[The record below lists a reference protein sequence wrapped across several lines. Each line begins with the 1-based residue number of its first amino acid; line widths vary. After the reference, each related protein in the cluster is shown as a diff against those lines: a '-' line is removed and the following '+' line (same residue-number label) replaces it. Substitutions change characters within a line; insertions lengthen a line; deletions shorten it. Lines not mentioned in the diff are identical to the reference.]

1 MKEDLSTQKEEN
13 ALYEKLANRV
23 ITMLKRRG
31 VNAHYTSNREKALS
45 MVMEMIPEGATV
57 GTADSITLLQV
68 GVISALNRRSKN
80 EIINPHRRDG
90 EGNLVVDT
98 GEERDDLMRKVFSSD
113 VFIISTNAVT
123 LDGKLVNIDG
133 YGNRVAAMIFG
144 PKKVIIVAGTNKIVK
159 DVDEAIKRI
168 KAVCAPQIT
177 IKHGTTHHRP
187 QYLELPCAKTG
198 LCSDC
203 NHPWR
208 VCHYTTIIEGEMG
221 IKRGRMNV
229 ILVGE
234 KLGI

>member
-1 MKEDLSTQKEEN
+1 MIEDLSTKKEEN
-13 ALYEKLANRV
+13 ALYQKLAIKV
-23 ITMLKRRG
+23 IKALKRRG
-31 VNAHYTSNREKALS
+31 LNGYYTPSKGEALS
-45 MVMEMIPEGATV
+45 MVMDMIPEGAIV

-68 GVISALNRRSKN
+68 GVISTLKRRGKN
-80 EIINPHRRDG
+80 EIINPHLRD
-90 EGNLVVDT
+90 EKGNLLVDT
-98 GEERDDLMRKVFSSD
+98 GEERDELMRRVFFSD
-113 VFIISTNAVT
+113 IFIIGTNAVT
-123 LDGKLVNIDG
+123 LDGKLVNVDA

-144 PKKVIIVAGTNKIVK
+144 PKKVIIVVGTNKIVK

-168 KAVCAPQIT
+168 KNVCAPLIT

-198 LCSDC
+198 ICADC

-208 VCHYTTIIEGEMG
+208 VCRYTTIIEGVLEP
-221 IKRGRMNV
+221 KRGRINV